1 MSSHNEQA
9 NGNTQLNNSRNEF
22 NERVNKFMRLGS
34 TKRVGWTSKRRYRTI

>member
-9 NGNTQLNNSRNEF
+9 NGNTQLNSSRNDF
-22 NERVNKFMRLGS
+22 NERVNKFMRLGA

>member
-1 MSSHNEQA
+1 MSSYNEQA
-9 NGNTQLNNSRNEF
+9 NGNTQLNSSRNEF

>member
-9 NGNTQLNNSRNEF
+9 NGNTQLNSSRNEF